1 MIQTQTS
8 NHRFRVFYL
17 RVRDAMGKILPAIAL
32 SLVVGFAVAS
42 WIFTADSEPEAVS
55 SAIEAA
61 SSFDTGLPV
70 EERIAA
76 LERAVSDERFARQ
89 LLQEEVFYLTAEL
102 EQITRTNDV
111 ELAEEISAQE
121 AAAESGESRRSRR
134 EERRYR
140 NSLEGRIER
149 LIEAGFLPSQA
160 SMIARRES
168 ELQMQSL
175 QTRYEA
181 ERSGDPV
188 DFWRNRNSSSV
199 TLRQE
204 LGDADFERYLIANN
218 RSTSI
223 TVSSVIESSPAQS
236 AGLQPG
242 DEIVRYDG
250 ERVFNMTDLT
260 RQTMDGTAGQNV
272 IVDIMRNG
280 NPMQIVMPRG
290 PVGIS
295 GGRRTR

>member
-1 MIQTQTS
+1 M
-8 NHRFRVFYL
+8 
-17 RVRDAMGKILPAIAL
+17 K
-32 SLVVGFAVAS
+32 LVVIASIASFAAAFAAAS
-42 WIFTADSEPEAVS
+42 FIYMADSTPEVVTS
-55 SAIEAA
+55 TMEVA
-61 SSFDTGLPV
+61 SSFDAGLPV

-89 LLQEEVFYLTAEL
+89 LLQEEVFYLTAAL
-102 EQITRTNDV
+102 EQITGTNGVDLP
-111 ELAEEISAQE
+111 EQKGAEQ
-121 AAAESGESRRSRR
+121 AADESSDSQRSRR

-188 DFWRNRNSSSV
+188 EYWRNRNASNV
-199 TLRQE
+199 TLRE
-204 LGDADFERYLIANN
+204 EFGDADFERYLIANN
-218 RSTSI
+218 RSTNI

-260 RQTMDGTAGQNV
+260 QRTMDGAAGQNV

-280 NPMQIVMPRG
+280 QPMQIVMPRG